1 LRTEKTCAPYLAR
14 IYIAGDYE
22 TALKTCRRFFFTRG
36 GCVNVQRTEYVYTG
50 GQESGVV
57 VEVINYAR
65 FPQDEAH
72 LDNLAMNLAETLRG
86 ELCQQSYSI
95 VTPTESR
102 FVSYR
107 DDMNI
112 S

>member
-1 LRTEKTCAPYLAR
+1 MKTTSCQSYLAR
-14 IYIAGDYE
+14 IYMAGDYG
-22 TALKTCRRFFFTRG
+22 TALATCRRYFFDKG

-50 GQESGVV
+50 GQEAGVV

-65 FPQDEAH
+65 FPTDQQSLDALAH
-72 LDNLAMNLAETLRG
+72 DLAETLRVA
-86 ELCQQSYSI
+86 LCQHSYSV

-107 DDMNI
+107 EGDK
-112 S
+112 

>member
-1 LRTEKTCAPYLAR
+1 MSCQPYLAR
-14 IYIAGDYE
+14 IYMAGDYD
-22 TALKTCRRFFFTRG
+22 TALATSRRYFFDRG

-50 GQESGVV
+50 GQEAGVV

-65 FPQDEAH
+65 FPADEKTLSDLTIH
-72 LDNLAMNLAETLRG
+72 LAEALRIA
-86 ELCQQSYSI
+86 LCQHSYSV

-107 DDMNI
+107 EGDK
-112 S
+112 